1 MSLRVLWEKLSGA
14 LMLLIKEWKL
24 IIDLF
29 PLLRFGAEERGNR
42 AACHTAYIRSS
53 FGKKLDSWAFRKLH
67 VFTNFIELV
76 NCNMIKF

>member
-1 MSLRVLWEKLSGA
+1 
-14 LMLLIKEWKL
+14 MLLIKEWKL

-29 PLLRFGAEERGNR
+29 SLLRFGAEERGNR

-76 NCNMIKF
+76 TCNMIKCGVIPYL